1 MYSEQ
6 QRHVRILRT
15 NGVFFSRHE
24 LFSLSLSLS
33 CDDDDDDGASTEFL
47 PAEVERS
54 VIRVEKSMVDRV
66 FLLPSACC
74 PRCSLALRRPLSLL
88 RTLSIPVS
96 LPSLLRQFTSISKC
110 ACLAENRVGSQAR
123 PDIPAD
129 NDDVESR
136 MRERESCLRW
146 LDIIHVSILYFLYCF
161 KSR

>member
-1 MYSEQ
+1 MCIQSGKGTFASCEQ
-6 QRHVRILRT
+6 T
-15 NGVFFSRHE
+15 ACFFPVTSS
-24 LFSLSLSLS
+24 SLSLSLS
-33 CDDDDDDGASTEFL
+33 LATTTTMTVLQPSFS

-96 LPSLLRQFTSISKC
+96 LPSLPRQFTSISKC

-136 MRERESCLRW
+136 MRERERESCLR
-146 LDIIHVSILYFLYCF
+146 
-161 KSR
+161 